1 MVCCKPKEITPSL
14 KIPSYE
20 RSVNG
25 KLFTILTQTI
35 NVLWCT
41 CNYFYEVMHL
51 VKCIFLKRVKESCCC
66 WLLARRKI
74 VNVLYLTLV
83 MHVIIFIPFCLES
96 SNQCQSGIIEYCH
109 YYRAAR
115 KMRQLC
121 FIFLWYSIFLKHF
134 QSFVSNS
141 IFIYHW
147 RSRWKYPRLPEKV
160 LFYLCVWIDKY
171 TKFPLRK
178 CLVKYWLLIYVWN
191 IKPNNGLSITTK
203 GFIPSHSFLT
213 YKTLLH

>member
-109 YYRAAR
+109 YYRAWHVKWGNYA
-115 KMRQLC
+115 LS
-121 FIFLWYSIFLKHF
+121 FYDIVYSLNIFNHSHQIPFSFCLIFW
-134 QSFVSNS
+134 V
-141 IFIYHW
+141 
-147 RSRWKYPRLPEKV
+147 
-160 LFYLCVWIDKY
+160 
-171 TKFPLRK
+171 
-178 CLVKYWLLIYVWN
+178 
-191 IKPNNGLSITTK
+191 
-203 GFIPSHSFLT
+203 
-213 YKTLLH
+213 